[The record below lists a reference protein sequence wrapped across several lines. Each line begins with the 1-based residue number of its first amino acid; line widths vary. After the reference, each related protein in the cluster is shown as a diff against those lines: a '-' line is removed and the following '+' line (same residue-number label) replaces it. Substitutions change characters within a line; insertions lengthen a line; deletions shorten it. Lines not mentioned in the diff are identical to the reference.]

1 MKKKFTTRDLILCA
15 LFTALSAI
23 GAFIRIPV
31 PLVPFTLQ
39 ITFTTLA
46 GLLLLG
52 SKKGAI
58 SVAVYV
64 LMGLI
69 GIPVFTQGGG
79 FSYVLKPSF
88 GFLVAFI
95 IGAFVTGLIVEK
107 KQNPSFLRILG
118 ASFAGMAF
126 VYVLGAIYFY
136 IICNF
141 VINAPVSIGKTVM
154 SCFVLVAPGNIA
166 LAILAALVAK
176 RIIPILNRQNQSTVP
191 QPKTV

>member
-1 MKKKFTTRDLILCA
+1 M
-15 LFTALSAI
+15 
-23 GAFIRIPV
+23 
-31 PLVPFTLQ
+31 
-39 ITFTTLA
+39 A
-46 GLLLLG
+46 GLLLG

-118 ASFAGMAF
+118 ASFGCDLFLYYM
-126 VYVLGAIYFY
+126 
-136 IICNF
+136 
-141 VINAPVSIGKTVM
+141 
-154 SCFVLVAPGNIA
+154 
-166 LAILAALVAK
+166 
-176 RIIPILNRQNQSTVP
+176 
-191 QPKTV
+191 

>member
-1 MKKKFTTRDLILCA
+1 MCIVHCF
-15 LFTALSAI
+15 SAI

-46 GLLLLG
+46 GLFLLG

-88 GFLVAFI
+88 GFW
-95 IGAFVTGLIVEK
+95 
-107 KQNPSFLRILG
+107 
-118 ASFAGMAF
+118 
-126 VYVLGAIYFY
+126 
-136 IICNF
+136 
-141 VINAPVSIGKTVM
+141 
-154 SCFVLVAPGNIA
+154 
-166 LAILAALVAK
+166 
-176 RIIPILNRQNQSTVP
+176 
-191 QPKTV
+191 

>member
-46 GLLLLG
+46 GLLLG

-69 GIPVFTQGGG
+69 GIPVFTQRRR
-79 FSYVLKPSF
+79 FQLCAKTKFRLF
-88 GFLVAFI
+88 GSIHYRSIRNRTYCRKETKSVILENNRRKLCRYGIRIRFGCDLFLYY
-95 IGAFVTGLIVEK
+95 
-107 KQNPSFLRILG
+107 
-118 ASFAGMAF
+118 M
-126 VYVLGAIYFY
+126 
-136 IICNF
+136 
-141 VINAPVSIGKTVM
+141 
-154 SCFVLVAPGNIA
+154 
-166 LAILAALVAK
+166 
-176 RIIPILNRQNQSTVP
+176 
-191 QPKTV
+191 

>member
-46 GLLLLG
+46 GLLLG

-88 GFLVAFI
+88 GFCSLHYRSIRNRTYCRKETKSVILENTRCKLCRYGIRIRF
-95 IGAFVTGLIVEK
+95 GCDL
-107 KQNPSFLRILG
+107 FLYY
-118 ASFAGMAF
+118 M
-126 VYVLGAIYFY
+126 
-136 IICNF
+136 
-141 VINAPVSIGKTVM
+141 
-154 SCFVLVAPGNIA
+154 
-166 LAILAALVAK
+166 
-176 RIIPILNRQNQSTVP
+176 
-191 QPKTV
+191 

>member
-46 GLLLLG
+46 GLLLG

-95 IGAFVTGLIVEK
+95 IGAFVTGLIIEK
-107 KQNPSFLRILG
+107 KQNPFG
-118 ASFAGMAF
+118 
-126 VYVLGAIYFY
+126 YVLGAIYFY

>member
-46 GLLLLG
+46 GLLLG

-79 FSYVLKPSF
+79 FQLCAKTKFRLF
-88 GFLVAFI
+88 GSLHYRSIRNRTYYRKETKSVILENTRCKLCRYGIRICFGCDLFLYY
-95 IGAFVTGLIVEK
+95 
-107 KQNPSFLRILG
+107 
-118 ASFAGMAF
+118 M
-126 VYVLGAIYFY
+126 
-136 IICNF
+136 
-141 VINAPVSIGKTVM
+141 
-154 SCFVLVAPGNIA
+154 
-166 LAILAALVAK
+166 
-176 RIIPILNRQNQSTVP
+176 
-191 QPKTV
+191 

>member
-46 GLLLLG
+46 GLLLG

-58 SVAVYV
+58 SIAVYV

-88 GFLVAFI
+88 GFF
-95 IGAFVTGLIVEK
+95 G
-107 KQNPSFLRILG
+107 SFHYRSIRNRTYCRKETKSVILENTRRKLCRYGIRIRFGCDL
-118 ASFAGMAF
+118 FLYYM
-126 VYVLGAIYFY
+126 
-136 IICNF
+136 
-141 VINAPVSIGKTVM
+141 
-154 SCFVLVAPGNIA
+154 
-166 LAILAALVAK
+166 
-176 RIIPILNRQNQSTVP
+176 
-191 QPKTV
+191 

>member
-1 MKKKFTTRDLILCA
+1 
-15 LFTALSAI
+15 
-23 GAFIRIPV
+23 
-31 PLVPFTLQ
+31 
-39 ITFTTLA
+39 
-46 GLLLLG
+46 
-52 SKKGAI
+52 
-58 SVAVYV
+58 
-64 LMGLI
+64 MGLI

-141 VINAPVSIGKTVM
+141 VINAPVSIGKIH
-154 SCFVLVAPGNIA
+154 PH
-166 LAILAALVAK
+166 
-176 RIIPILNRQNQSTVP
+176 Q
-191 QPKTV
+191 

>member
-46 GLLLLG
+46 GLLLG

-141 VINAPVSIGKTVM
+141 VINAPVGKTVM

>member
-1 MKKKFTTRDLILCA
+1 MCIVHCTFGNRSVYKNSGSACA
-15 LFTALSAI
+15 FYFANNI
-23 GAFIRIPV
+23 YNM
-31 PLVPFTLQ
+31 
-39 ITFTTLA
+39 A
-46 GLLLLG
+46 GLLLG

-141 VINAPVSIGKTVM
+141 VINAPVGIGKTVM
-154 SCFVLVAPGNIA
+154 SCFRACRSGNIA

>member
-46 GLLLLG
+46 GLLLG

-64 LMGLI
+64 LI

-107 KQNPSFLRILG
+107 KQNPSFLRIIG

-141 VINAPVSIGKTVM
+141 VINAPVGIGKTVM

>member
-46 GLLLLG
+46 GLLLG
-52 SKKGAI
+52 SKKGRNKRCGIRAYGTYRNTC
-58 SVAVYV
+58 VYTRRRFQ
-64 LMGLI
+64 LCAKTKFRL
-69 GIPVFTQGGG
+69 
-79 FSYVLKPSF
+79 
-88 GFLVAFI
+88 LVAFI
-95 IGAFVTGLIVEK
+95 IGAFVTGLIIEK

>member
-46 GLLLLG
+46 GLLLG

-69 GIPVFTQGGG
+69 GIPVFT
-79 FSYVLKPSF
+79 
-88 GFLVAFI
+88 AD
-95 IGAFVTGLIVEK
+95 IVNLLLSSK
-107 KQNPSFLRILG
+107 TKQ
-118 ASFAGMAF
+118 AW
-126 VYVLGAIYFY
+126 
-136 IICNF
+136 
-141 VINAPVSIGKTVM
+141 KQ
-154 SCFVLVAPGNIA
+154 
-166 LAILAALVAK
+166 K
-176 RIIPILNRQNQSTVP
+176 E
-191 QPKTV
+191 

>member
-1 MKKKFTTRDLILCA
+1 MKKIFSTKDLILCA

-31 PLVPFTLQ
+31 PFMPFTLQ

-46 GLLLLG
+46 GLLLG

-58 SVAVYV
+58 SVGTYV

-88 GFLVAFI
+88 GFLLAFI
-95 IGAFVTGLIVEK
+95 VGAFVTGLIVEK
-107 KQNPSFLRILG
+107 KRNPSLKRILF
-118 ASFAGMAF
+118 ASFAGMGF
-126 VYVLGAIYFY
+126 VYVIGSVYFY
-136 IICNF
+136 IVCNF
-141 VINAPVSIGKTVM
+141 AINTPVSIGNTIM
-154 SCFVLVAPGNIA
+154 SCFVLVAPGNLA
-166 LAILAALVAK
+166 LAILASLVAK
-176 RIIPILNRQNQSTVP
+176 RIVPLLNR
-191 QPKTV
+191 

>member
-1 MKKKFTTRDLILCA
+1 MHCS
-15 LFTALSAI
+15 LSAI

-46 GLLLLG
+46 GLLLG

-107 KQNPSFLRILG
+107 KQNPSFLIIG

>member
-46 GLLLLG
+46 GLLLG

-95 IGAFVTGLIVEK
+95 IGAKSVILENTRCKLCRYGIRIRFGCDL
-107 KQNPSFLRILG
+107 FLYY
-118 ASFAGMAF
+118 M
-126 VYVLGAIYFY
+126 
-136 IICNF
+136 
-141 VINAPVSIGKTVM
+141 
-154 SCFVLVAPGNIA
+154 
-166 LAILAALVAK
+166 
-176 RIIPILNRQNQSTVP
+176 
-191 QPKTV
+191 

>member
-46 GLLLLG
+46 GLLLG

-79 FSYVLKPSF
+79 FSFCTAPIDGSRQRSNC
-88 GFLVAFI
+88 GVAFVSLHYRSI
-95 IGAFVTGLIVEK
+95 RNRTYCRKETKSVILENTRCKLCRYGIRIRFGCDL
-107 KQNPSFLRILG
+107 FLYY
-118 ASFAGMAF
+118 M
-126 VYVLGAIYFY
+126 
-136 IICNF
+136 
-141 VINAPVSIGKTVM
+141 
-154 SCFVLVAPGNIA
+154 
-166 LAILAALVAK
+166 
-176 RIIPILNRQNQSTVP
+176 
-191 QPKTV
+191 

>member
-46 GLLLLG
+46 GLLLG

-64 LMGLI
+64 LI

-141 VINAPVSIGKTVM
+141 VINAPVGIGKTVM

>member
-46 GLLLLG
+46 GLLLG

-136 IICNF
+136 IICNLLLMHLSASVKQLCRVSCLSLR
-141 VINAPVSIGKTVM
+141 VISP
-154 SCFVLVAPGNIA
+154 L
-166 LAILAALVAK
+166 
-176 RIIPILNRQNQSTVP
+176 QSL
-191 QPKTV
+191 QHLSQKELYRF

>member
-1 MKKKFTTRDLILCA
+1 MKKKFTTRDLILWA

-23 GAFIRIPV
+23 GAFIRNPV

-46 GLLLLG
+46 GLLLG

-69 GIPVFTQGGG
+69 GIPEFTQGGG

-95 IGAFVTGLIVEK
+95 IGAFVTGLIIEMN
-107 KQNPSFLRILG
+107 QIPSFLRILG

-136 IICNF
+136 IICTYYFTTSSNHF
-141 VINAPVSIGKTVM
+141 
-154 SCFVLVAPGNIA
+154 
-166 LAILAALVAK
+166 
-176 RIIPILNRQNQSTVP
+176 
-191 QPKTV
+191 

>member
-46 GLLLLG
+46 GLLLG

-64 LMGLI
+64 LI

>member
-46 GLLLLG
+46 GLLLG

-107 KQNPSFLRILG
+107 KQNPSFLRIIG

-126 VYVLGAIYFY
+126 VYVLGAIY
-136 IICNF
+136 F

>member
-46 GLLLLG
+46 GLLLG

-88 GFLVAFI
+88 GFLV
-95 IGAFVTGLIVEK
+95 AFVTGLIVEK

>member
-46 GLLLLG
+46 GLLLG

-79 FSYVLKPSF
+79 FSYVLKPMFRLF
-88 GFLVAFI
+88 GSLHYRSIRNRAYCRKETKSVILENTRCKLCRYGIRIRFGCDLFLYY
-95 IGAFVTGLIVEK
+95 
-107 KQNPSFLRILG
+107 
-118 ASFAGMAF
+118 M
-126 VYVLGAIYFY
+126 
-136 IICNF
+136 
-141 VINAPVSIGKTVM
+141 
-154 SCFVLVAPGNIA
+154 
-166 LAILAALVAK
+166 
-176 RIIPILNRQNQSTVP
+176 
-191 QPKTV
+191 

>member
-46 GLLLLG
+46 GLLLG

-118 ASFAGMAF
+118 ASFAGRHSYTF
-126 VYVLGAIYFY
+126 WVRFISILYVTLLLMHLSASVKQL
-136 IICNF
+136 CRVSCLSLR
-141 VINAPVSIGKTVM
+141 VISP
-154 SCFVLVAPGNIA
+154 L
-166 LAILAALVAK
+166 
-176 RIIPILNRQNQSTVP
+176 QSL
-191 QPKTV
+191 QHLSQKELYRF

>member
-46 GLLLLG
+46 GLLLG

-95 IGAFVTGLIVEK
+95 IGAFVTGLIIEK
-107 KQNPSFLRILG
+107 ETKSVILENTRCKLCRYGIRICFGCDLFLYY
-118 ASFAGMAF
+118 M
-126 VYVLGAIYFY
+126 
-136 IICNF
+136 
-141 VINAPVSIGKTVM
+141 
-154 SCFVLVAPGNIA
+154 
-166 LAILAALVAK
+166 
-176 RIIPILNRQNQSTVP
+176 
-191 QPKTV
+191 

>member
-46 GLLLLG
+46 GLLLG

-69 GIPVFTQGGG
+69 GIPVFTQCGG
-79 FSYVLKPSF
+79 FKFRLF
-88 GFLVAFI
+88 GSLHYRSIRNRTYCRKETKSVILENTRCKLCRYGIRIRFGCDLFLYY
-95 IGAFVTGLIVEK
+95 
-107 KQNPSFLRILG
+107 
-118 ASFAGMAF
+118 M
-126 VYVLGAIYFY
+126 
-136 IICNF
+136 
-141 VINAPVSIGKTVM
+141 
-154 SCFVLVAPGNIA
+154 
-166 LAILAALVAK
+166 
-176 RIIPILNRQNQSTVP
+176 
-191 QPKTV
+191 

>member
-46 GLLLLG
+46 GLLLG

-126 VYVLGAIYFY
+126 VLGAIYFY

>member
-46 GLLLLG
+46 GLLLG

-95 IGAFVTGLIVEK
+95 IGAFVNRAYCRKETKSVILENTRCKLCRYGIRIRFGRDL
-107 KQNPSFLRILG
+107 FLYY
-118 ASFAGMAF
+118 M
-126 VYVLGAIYFY
+126 
-136 IICNF
+136 
-141 VINAPVSIGKTVM
+141 
-154 SCFVLVAPGNIA
+154 
-166 LAILAALVAK
+166 
-176 RIIPILNRQNQSTVP
+176 
-191 QPKTV
+191 

>member
-46 GLLLLG
+46 GLLLG

-95 IGAFVTGLIVEK
+95 IGAFVTKSVILENTRCKLCRYGIRIRFGCDL
-107 KQNPSFLRILG
+107 FLYY
-118 ASFAGMAF
+118 M
-126 VYVLGAIYFY
+126 
-136 IICNF
+136 
-141 VINAPVSIGKTVM
+141 
-154 SCFVLVAPGNIA
+154 
-166 LAILAALVAK
+166 
-176 RIIPILNRQNQSTVP
+176 
-191 QPKTV
+191 

>member
-1 MKKKFTTRDLILCA
+1 MCIVHRTFGNR
-15 LFTALSAI
+15 S
-23 GAFIRIPV
+23 FIRIPV

-46 GLLLLG
+46 GLLLG

-88 GFLVAFI
+88 GFW
-95 IGAFVTGLIVEK
+95 
-107 KQNPSFLRILG
+107 
-118 ASFAGMAF
+118 
-126 VYVLGAIYFY
+126 
-136 IICNF
+136 
-141 VINAPVSIGKTVM
+141 
-154 SCFVLVAPGNIA
+154 
-166 LAILAALVAK
+166 
-176 RIIPILNRQNQSTVP
+176 
-191 QPKTV
+191 

>member
-46 GLLLLG
+46 GLLLG

-126 VYVLGAIYFY
+126 VYVLGAIYIY

>member
-1 MKKKFTTRDLILCA
+1 MKKKCTTRDLILCA

-46 GLLLLG
+46 GLLLG

-58 SVAVYV
+58 SIAVYV